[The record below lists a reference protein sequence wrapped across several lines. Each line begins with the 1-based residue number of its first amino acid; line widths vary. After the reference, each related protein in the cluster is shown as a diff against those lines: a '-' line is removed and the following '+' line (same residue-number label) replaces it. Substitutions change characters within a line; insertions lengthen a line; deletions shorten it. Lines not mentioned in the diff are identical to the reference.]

1 MISNFNEV
9 EKSLKRC
16 LKEKV
21 SITTATVVGF
31 LIAGTVAFGT
41 EATVTKEYTNENF
54 STAITEEVMNNQYG
68 LMLKDNTKF
77 KGVIYEFKFGEEKPS
92 AIERLITVSKG
103 KTTLDKDTNLSTSE
117 GMTLLN
123 IVGEDKTGITEVIS
137 EATLINNNSSLEEE
151 NDRFW
156 RPTVI
161 VNGFQGNTSFT
172 NSGTITKTGHPTYNC
187 AVDLSAG
194 KDYTTTFTNSGI
206 INGLI
211 KSDADDRQLGNIVIN
226 LKDNSKINGEFS
238 FAGGGT
244 RTINIDNNT
253 DDLTINN
260 TSDNETYIRTNNS
273 NVTLKGTIHSKG
285 TTVELNNKDGNSWDE
300 KIDAGSNS
308 LTNEGHIFGKIGIGV
323 ENDIQDVGSGTGYN
337 VREIII
343 INNGKITASFQGIY
357 NGDVAKYNKTH
368 IENNGDILVNDFER
382 TTSGGKPYWY
392 NTGIYSASIP
402 HTEIP
407 GEVINNGKVTID
419 LTEHQTELKEK
430 YQSINGEMYINIHGL
445 RLNEHTWG
453 YNYGTI
459 LVNSFGGVGV
469 VLSNGQ
475 SGANNFKGKYG
486 YFENNGTIEVNGDK
500 GIGLQLIT
508 SGEINAAKEAINTK
522 EGNIIVFGE
531 SVTGVKVDGTTTT
544 FTNDGTIT
552 LKEGTTKGTGISV
565 VRGTATNNGT
575 IALGLG
581 TENTSGNIAIKNAN
595 GTAKNTGKIKITD
608 KTAEE
613 LKGFD
618 ISTLFTGNY
627 INSGMLVDKN
637 GIAIEKENDAQISGD
652 VNTGDI
658 NEAGN
663 PESSIVIKDN
673 TTISGSD
680 TAIEVGSLNVTGTA
694 IIANGENSAPVEI
707 KGTTTNLDTNGSLA
721 IGGEAKAELKITNGT
736 VNGEAG
742 KTAVTFENTESIL
755 TLAGT
760 SFNGNIGDGTTNG
773 TLKTAGTDATV
784 ITGDIKA
791 KSLELAGTTAITGDI
806 ETTSMAVTAGETKIA
821 GKIAGATTINIGT
834 TPVPVARMAF
844 SLANNIATASD
855 NGAKNAAVTYS
866 ADSAI
871 IGKQSEEEVAA
882 IDCTIGT
889 TGTTVTIADN
899 GVLKAEVDND
909 GKNLFGNSEN
919 VNVSGAGTIQFLAS
933 NLSAENVKL
942 KFGDNVNIGNI
953 SNIITNSNFY
963 LYNKDNNTL
972 TYILDN
978 AKNERLNDIYNKA
991 YIVNDVL
998 SQNDDEREAQ
1008 LDYIYSNNVYSETVK
1023 MAMDTLRMNEDAV
1036 LSLGGKP
1043 EEGKWTAQGKM
1054 LFSRTEYDRTGVIRD
1069 FGVETKTTGL
1079 LGALEYGV
1087 SEKSSVGF
1095 AFSGSKQDL
1104 DMKKASADGD
1114 AFYFGVY
1121 GKQDVNNFKLTA
1133 GLGYQL
1139 DKIDADNNVMVST
1152 GDKYDS
1158 KAFSGYAQGKY
1169 VINAGNDV
1177 TVEPKLKLALTRLTQ
1192 ESAKDKHFEMEKV
1205 EATTFDTE
1213 VGVDLVK
1220 TIKLESGKM
1229 NLLAGISY
1237 TRSMGDTDNKFKG
1250 NFVGTDGTKGERFD
1264 VLGANLG
1271 ENTLKINIGAEVE
1284 KDNGFFYNGGLNY
1297 KFDNEDRETFG
1308 ATIGAGYKF

>member
-31 LIAGTVAFGT
+31 LIAGTVAFGR

-54 STAITEEVMNNQYG
+54 STAITEKVMNNQYG
-68 LMLKDNTKF
+68 LMLKDNTGF

-103 KTTLDKDTNLSTSE
+103 KTTLDKGTNLSTSE

-123 IVGEDKTGITEVIS
+123 IVGEDKNGITEVIS

-161 VNGFQGNTSFT
+161 VNSFQGNTSFT

-211 KSDADDRQLGNIVIN
+211 KSDADNRQLGNIVIN

-260 TSDNETYIRTNNS
+260 TSDNENFVRTNNS
-273 NVTLKGTIHSKG
+273 DITLRGEIHSKG
-285 TTVELNNKDGNSWDE
+285 TTVELNNKDGISWDVT
-300 KIDAGSNS
+300 ITAGSNI
-308 LTNEGHIFGKIGIGV
+308 LTNKGHIFGKIGIGV
-323 ENDIQDVGSGTGYN
+323 EDDYPDVGSGTGYN
-337 VREIII
+337 VREIRI
-343 INNGKITASFQGIY
+343 INNGKITASSRGIY
-357 NGDVAKYNKTH
+357 NGDRLKYNKTY
-368 IENNGDILVNDFER
+368 IENAKDGEILVNHLEE
-382 TTSGGKPYWY
+382 TAGWGKPYYY
-392 NTGIYSASIP
+392 NTGIYSTSVP
-402 HTEIP
+402 GTETP
-407 GEVINNGKVTID
+407 GKVINNGKVTID
-419 LTEHQTELKEK
+419 LTKQQEELKGK
-430 YQSINGEMYINIHGL
+430 YQSTNGDMYIEIHGL
-445 RLNEHTWG
+445 KLNEHTWG
-453 YNYGTI
+453 YNNGTI

-475 SGANNFKGKYG
+475 ENANNFKGKYG
-486 YFENNGTIEVNGDK
+486 YFENNGTVEVNGDK

-522 EGNIIVFGE
+522 EGNIIVSGE
-531 SVTGVKVDGTTTT
+531 GVTGVKVDGATTT

-552 LKEGTTKGTGISV
+552 LKEGTTNGVGISV

-581 TENTSGNIAIKNAN
+581 TENTSGNIAIANAN

-618 ISTLFTGNY
+618 ISTLFAGNY

-694 IIANGENSAPVEI
+694 TIANGDDSAPVEI
-707 KGTTTNLDTNGSLA
+707 KGTTTNLDATGSLA
-721 IGGEAKAELKITNGT
+721 IGGESKADLVITGGT
-736 VNGEAG
+736 VNGDKEG
-742 KTAVTFENTESIL
+742 TAVTFENTESTL
-755 TLAGT
+755 TLEGT
-760 SFNGNIGDGTTNG
+760 SFNGNIGVNTDNG
-773 TLKTAGTDATV
+773 TLKTTGTDATV
-784 ITGDIKA
+784 ITGNVKA
-791 KSLELAGTTAITGDI
+791 KELELAGTTAITGNI
-806 ETTSMAVTAGETKIA
+806 ETKSMAVTAGETKIA
-821 GKIAGATTINIGT
+821 GKITGATTINIGT

-844 SLANNIATASD
+844 SLANNIATATD
-855 NGAKNAAVTYS
+855 NVPKNATVTYS

-871 IGKQSEEEVAA
+871 IGNAQSSS
-882 IDCTIGT
+882 TFNNT
-889 TGTTVTIADN
+889 FTGTTVTIAEN

-909 GKNLFGNSEN
+909 GNNLFGNSKN
-919 VNVSGAGTIQFLAS
+919 VNVTGTGTVEYLTSNIDKQTVTLALGNNV
-933 NLSAENVKL
+933 NLANEINFTTNSDFYSYNNGTLTYKL
-942 KFGDNVNIGNI
+942 DNVNNKILSDI
-953 SNIITNSNFY
+953 SNKAFVV
-963 LYNKDNNTL
+963 NT
-972 TYILDN
+972 
-978 AKNERLNDIYNKA
+978 
-991 YIVNDVL
+991 VL
-998 SQNDDEREAQ
+998 SQDLDEREAQ
-1008 LDYIYSNNVYSETVK
+1008 LDNIYSNNVYSETVK

-1043 EEGKWTAQGKM
+1043 EEGRWTAQGKM

-1069 FGVETKTTGL
+1069 FGVETKTAGL
-1079 LGALEYGV
+1079 LGTLEYGI

-1095 AFSGSKQDL
+1095 AFSGSKQEL
-1104 DMKKASADGD
+1104 DMKNASADGD

-1169 VINAGNDV
+1169 IINAGNDV

-1220 TIKLESGKM
+1220 TVKLESGKM

-1264 VLGANLG
+1264 VLGGNLG

>member
-31 LIAGTVAFGT
+31 LIAGTMALGATTYNT
-41 EATVTKEYTNENF
+41 ESFTAAVQRTGDDGVEVEAETTLTGVKYKYVKENKDTIKYLLTATGG
-54 STAITEEVMNNQYG
+54 S
-68 LMLKDNTKF
+68 L
-77 KGVIYEFKFGEEKPS
+77 
-92 AIERLITVSKG
+92 
-103 KTTLDKDTNLSTSE
+103 TLDKNTGLSTE
-117 GMTLLN
+117 ENVTLLN
-123 IVGEDKTGITEVIS
+123 IYGTTAENNG
-137 EATLINNNSSLEEE
+137 TLTNTNES
-151 NDRFW
+151 W

-161 VNGFQGNTSFT
+161 VNANTANASFK
-172 NSGTITKTGHPTYNC
+172 NSGTVTKTGHPTYNC
-187 AVDLSAG
+187 VVDLSSG
-194 KDYTTTFTNSGI
+194 EGYTSTFTNIGT

-211 KSDADDRQLGNIVIN
+211 KSDSNKKNEKENQLGNIVIN
-226 LKDNSKINGEFS
+226 LKDTSKINGEFS

-260 TSDNETYIRTNNS
+260 TSDNETFVRTNNS
-273 NVTLKGTIHSKG
+273 DITLRGEIHSKG
-285 TTVELNNKDGNSWDE
+285 TTVELNNKDGISWDE
-300 KIDAGSNS
+300 KIDAGSNI

-323 ENDIQDVGSGTGYN
+323 ENAIQDVGSGTGYN
-337 VREIII
+337 VREIRI
-343 INNGKITASFQGIY
+343 INNGKITASSRGIY
-357 NGDVAKYNKTH
+357 NGDVTKYNKTY
-368 IENNGDILVNDFER
+368 IENAKDGEILVNHLEE
-382 TTSGGKPYWY
+382 TTGWGKSYYY
-392 NTGIYSASIP
+392 NTGIYSTSIP
-402 HTEIP
+402 GTETP
-407 GEVINNGKVTID
+407 GKVINNGKVTIN
-419 LTEHQTELKEK
+419 LTKQQEELKGK
-430 YQSINGEMYINIHGL
+430 YQSTNGDMYIEIHGL
-445 RLNEHTWG
+445 KLNEHTWG
-453 YNYGTI
+453 YNNGTI
-459 LVNSFGGVGV
+459 FVNSFGGVGV

-475 SGANNFKGKYG
+475 ENANNFKGKYG
-486 YFENNGTIEVNGDK
+486 YFENNGTVEVNGDK

-508 SGEINAAKEAINTK
+508 SGEINATKEAINTK

-531 SVTGVKVDGTTTT
+531 SVTGVKVDGATTT

-637 GIAIEKENDAQISGD
+637 GIAIEKENDAQISGN
-652 VNTGDI
+652 VNTDDI
-658 NEAGN
+658 NEA
-663 PESSIVIKDN
+663 IKDKEGSSLVLKGN
-673 TTISGSD
+673 TTITATD
-680 TAIEVGSLNVTGTA
+680 TNTAIEVGSLNVTGKVT
-694 IIANGENSAPVEI
+694 IENSGEKSVEI
-707 KGTTTNLDTNGSLA
+707 KGTTTNLDANGSLA

-742 KTAVTFENTESIL
+742 KTTVTFENTESIL
-755 TLAGT
+755 TLSGT

-784 ITGDIKA
+784 ITGDVKA
-791 KSLELAGTTAITGDI
+791 NKLDLAGTTAITGDI

-821 GKIAGATTINIGT
+821 GKITGATTINIGT

-871 IGKQSEEEVAA
+871 IGTGALSPTSELFTNG
-882 IDCTIGT
+882 ISNGN
-889 TGTTVTIADN
+889 TTVTIAEN

-909 GKNLFGNSEN
+909 GNNLFGNSEN
-919 VNVSGAGTIQFLAS
+919 VTVTGDGTIQFLTS
-933 NLSAENVKL
+933 NIDKQTLKLKEGNNVKL
-942 KFGDNVNIGNI
+942 GDVNIIGNDFYSYNNGTLTYKLDNVNNKILSDI
-953 SNIITNSNFY
+953 SNKAFVV
-963 LYNKDNNTL
+963 NT
-972 TYILDN
+972 
-978 AKNERLNDIYNKA
+978 
-991 YIVNDVL
+991 VL
-998 SQNDDEREAQ
+998 SQDLDEREAQ
-1008 LDYIYSNNVYSETVK
+1008 FDSIYSNNVYSETVK

-1043 EEGKWTAQGKM
+1043 EEGRWTAQGKM

-1069 FGVETKTTGL
+1069 FGVETKTAGL
-1079 LGALEYGV
+1079 LGALEYGI

-1104 DMKKASADGD
+1104 DMKNASADGD

-1169 VINAGNDV
+1169 IINAGNDV

-1220 TIKLESGKM
+1220 TVKLESGKM

-1264 VLGANLG
+1264 VLGGNLG

>member
-31 LIAGTVAFGT
+31 LIAGTVAFGATTYNTESFTDVVNRKDLFGTTEPTEPTIINIESKTEELTFKDT
-41 EATVTKEYTNENF
+41 EA
-54 STAITEEVMNNQYG
+54 
-68 LMLKDNTKF
+68 
-77 KGVIYEFKFGEEKPS
+77 
-92 AIERLITVSKG
+92 
-103 KTTLDKDTNLSTSE
+103 
-117 GMTLLN
+117 
-123 IVGEDKTGITEVIS
+123 
-137 EATLINNNSSLEEE
+137 
-151 NDRFW
+151 
-156 RPTVI
+156 
-161 VNGFQGNTSFT
+161 
-172 NSGTITKTGHPTYNC
+172 
-187 AVDLSAG
+187 
-194 KDYTTTFTNSGI
+194 
-206 INGLI
+206 
-211 KSDADDRQLGNIVIN
+211 
-226 LKDNSKINGEFS
+226 
-238 FAGGGT
+238 
-244 RTINIDNNT
+244 
-253 DDLTINN
+253 
-260 TSDNETYIRTNNS
+260 NETYIRTNNS
-273 NVTLKGTIHSKG
+273 DITLRGEIHSKG
-285 TTVELNNKDGNSWDE
+285 TTVELNNRDGSWD
-300 KIDAGSNS
+300 DTVTAGSNI
-308 LTNEGHIFGKIGIGV
+308 LTNKGHIFGKIGIGV
-323 ENDIQDVGSGTGYN
+323 EDDYPDVGSGTGYN
-337 VREIII
+337 VREIRI
-343 INNGKITASFQGIY
+343 INNGKITASSRGIY
-357 NGDVAKYNKTH
+357 NGDRLKYNKTY
-368 IENNGDILVNDFER
+368 IENAKDGEILVNHLEE
-382 TTSGGKPYWY
+382 TTGWGKPYYY
-392 NTGIYSASIP
+392 NTGIYSTSVP
-402 HTEIP
+402 GTETH

-419 LTEHQTELKEK
+419 LTKQQEELKGK
-430 YQSINGEMYINIHGL
+430 YQSTNGEMYIEIHGL
-445 RLNEHTWG
+445 KLNEHTWG
-453 YNYGTI
+453 YNNGTI

-469 VLSNGQ
+469 VLSNGK

-694 IIANGENSAPVEI
+694 TIANGEDSAPVEI
-707 KGTTTNLDTNGSLA
+707 KGTTTNLDAKGSLA
-721 IGGEAKAELKITNGT
+721 IGTSAGGEGGTAAELKITNGT
-736 VNGEAG
+736 VNAEAG
-742 KTAVTFENTESIL
+742 KTAVTFAHADS
-755 TLAGT
+755 TLELSGT
-760 SFNGNIGDGTTNG
+760 SFNGNIGANTDNG
-773 TLKTAGTDATV
+773 TLKTTGTDATV

-806 ETTSMAVTAGETKIA
+806 TTGTMAVTDGETKID
-821 GKIAGATTINIGT
+821 GKITGATTINIGT

-871 IGKQSEEEVAA
+871 IGNTQSSS
-882 IDCTIGT
+882 TFNNT
-889 TGTTVTIADN
+889 FTGTTVTIAEN
-899 GVLKAEVDND
+899 GILKAEVDND

-919 VNVSGAGTIQFLAS
+919 VNVTGTGTVEYLTSNIDKQTVTLALGNGVNFEDGNGIKFTTNS
-933 NLSAENVKL
+933 DFYSYKDGTLTYKL
-942 KFGDNVNIGNI
+942 DNVNNKILSDI
-953 SNIITNSNFY
+953 SNKAFLVNS
-963 LYNKDNNTL
+963 
-972 TYILDN
+972 
-978 AKNERLNDIYNKA
+978 
-991 YIVNDVL
+991 VL
-998 SQNDDEREAQ
+998 SQDPNVREAQ

-1043 EEGKWTAQGKM
+1043 EEGRWTAQGKM

-1069 FGVETKTTGL
+1069 FGVETRTTGL

-1104 DMKKASADGD
+1104 DMKNASADGD

-1139 DKIDADNNVMVST
+1139 DKIDADNNVIVST

-1220 TIKLESGKM
+1220 TVKLESGKM

>member
-31 LIAGTVAFGT
+31 LIAGTVAFGATTYNTESFTDVVNRKDLFGTTEPTEPTIINIESKTEELTFKDT
-41 EATVTKEYTNENF
+41 EA
-54 STAITEEVMNNQYG
+54 
-68 LMLKDNTKF
+68 
-77 KGVIYEFKFGEEKPS
+77 
-92 AIERLITVSKG
+92 
-103 KTTLDKDTNLSTSE
+103 
-117 GMTLLN
+117 
-123 IVGEDKTGITEVIS
+123 
-137 EATLINNNSSLEEE
+137 
-151 NDRFW
+151 
-156 RPTVI
+156 
-161 VNGFQGNTSFT
+161 
-172 NSGTITKTGHPTYNC
+172 
-187 AVDLSAG
+187 
-194 KDYTTTFTNSGI
+194 
-206 INGLI
+206 
-211 KSDADDRQLGNIVIN
+211 
-226 LKDNSKINGEFS
+226 
-238 FAGGGT
+238 
-244 RTINIDNNT
+244 
-253 DDLTINN
+253 
-260 TSDNETYIRTNNS
+260 NETYIRTNNS
-273 NVTLKGTIHSKG
+273 DITLRGEIHSKG
-285 TTVELNNKDGNSWDE
+285 TTVELNNRDGSWD
-300 KIDAGSNS
+300 DTVTAGSNI
-308 LTNEGHIFGKIGIGV
+308 LTNKGHIFGKIGIGV
-323 ENDIQDVGSGTGYN
+323 EDDYPDVGSGTGYN
-337 VREIII
+337 VREIRI
-343 INNGKITASFQGIY
+343 INNGKITASSRGIY
-357 NGDVAKYNKTH
+357 NGDRLKYNKTY
-368 IENNGDILVNDFER
+368 IENAKDGEILVNHLEE
-382 TTSGGKPYWY
+382 TTGWGKPYYY
-392 NTGIYSASIP
+392 NTGIYSTSVP
-402 HTEIP
+402 GTETH

-419 LTEHQTELKEK
+419 LTKQQEELKGK
-430 YQSINGEMYINIHGL
+430 YQSTNGEMYIEIHGL
-445 RLNEHTWG
+445 KLNEHTWG
-453 YNYGTI
+453 YNNGTI

-694 IIANGENSAPVEI
+694 TIANGEDSAPVEI
-707 KGTTTNLDTNGSLA
+707 KGTTTNLDAKGSLA
-721 IGGEAKAELKITNGT
+721 IGTSAGGEGGTAAELKITNGT
-736 VNGEAG
+736 VNAEAG
-742 KTAVTFENTESIL
+742 KTAVTFAHADS
-755 TLAGT
+755 TLELSGT
-760 SFNGNIGDGTTNG
+760 SFNGNIGANTDNG
-773 TLKTAGTDATV
+773 TLKTTGTDATV

-806 ETTSMAVTAGETKIA
+806 TTGTMAVTAGETKIA
-821 GKIAGATTINIGT
+821 GKITGATTINIGT

-844 SLANNIATASD
+844 SLANNIATATD
-855 NGAKNAAVTYS
+855 NVPKNAAVTYS

-871 IGKQSEEEVAA
+871 IGNAQSSS
-882 IDCTIGT
+882 TFNNT
-889 TGTTVTIADN
+889 FTGTTVTIADN
-899 GVLKAEVDND
+899 GVLKAEVDNN

-953 SNIITNSNFY
+953 SNIITDSKFY
-963 LYNKDNNTL
+963 SYNDGNL
-972 TYILDN
+972 TYDFNVNNRIL
-978 AKNERLNDIYNKA
+978 ADISSKSFL
-991 YIVNDVL
+991 VNDVL
-998 SQNDDEREAQ
+998 SQNPNVREAQ

-1043 EEGKWTAQGKM
+1043 EEGRWTAQGKM

-1069 FGVETKTTGL
+1069 FGVETKTAGL

-1104 DMKKASADGD
+1104 DMKNASADGD

-1139 DKIDADNNVMVST
+1139 DKIDADNNVIVST

>member
-31 LIAGTVAFGT
+31 LIAGTVAFGATTYNTESFTDIVNRKNLFGTTEPTIINVENKTEEELTFEDT
-41 EATVTKEYTNENF
+41 EAN
-54 STAITEEVMNNQYG
+54 A
-68 LMLKDNTKF
+68 
-77 KGVIYEFKFGEEKPS
+77 
-92 AIERLITVSKG
+92 
-103 KTTLDKDTNLSTSE
+103 
-117 GMTLLN
+117 
-123 IVGEDKTGITEVIS
+123 
-137 EATLINNNSSLEEE
+137 
-151 NDRFW
+151 
-156 RPTVI
+156 
-161 VNGFQGNTSFT
+161 
-172 NSGTITKTGHPTYNC
+172 
-187 AVDLSAG
+187 
-194 KDYTTTFTNSGI
+194 
-206 INGLI
+206 
-211 KSDADDRQLGNIVIN
+211 
-226 LKDNSKINGEFS
+226 
-238 FAGGGT
+238 
-244 RTINIDNNT
+244 
-253 DDLTINN
+253 
-260 TSDNETYIRTNNS
+260 TYIRTNNS
-273 NVTLKGTIHSKG
+273 KVTLKGTIHSKG
-285 TTVELNNKDGNSWDE
+285 TTVELNNKDGISWDE

-323 ENDIQDVGSGTGYN
+323 EDDYPDVGSGTDYN
-337 VREIII
+337 VREIRI
-343 INNGKITASFQGIY
+343 INNGKITASSRGIY
-357 NGDVAKYNKTH
+357 NGDRLKYNKTY
-368 IENNGDILVNDFER
+368 IENAKDGEILVNHLEE
-382 TTSGGKPYWY
+382 TTGWGKPYWY
-392 NTGIYSASIP
+392 NTGIYSASAP
-402 HTEIP
+402 YTETP
-407 GEVINNGKVTID
+407 GKVGNNKNITIN
-419 LTEHQTELKEK
+419 LSKEQQGELKAE
-430 YQSINGEMYINIHGL
+430 YERTSGDMYLNIHGL
-445 RLNEHTWG
+445 RLHEHTWG
-453 YNYGTI
+453 YNNGKI
-459 LVNSFGGVGV
+459 LVNSYGGVGV
-469 VLSNGQ
+469 VLSDGDT
-475 SGANNFKGKYG
+475 GANALEGVYG
-486 YFENNGTIEVNGDK
+486 YFENNGTVEVNGEN
-500 GIGLQLIT
+500 GIGVQLRNNEGIT
-508 SGEINAAKEAINTK
+508 AKKEAINTEK
-522 EGNIIVFGE
+522 GSILVSGKNTIGVRVEGA
-531 SVTGVKVDGTTTT
+531 STT
-544 FTNDGTIT
+544 FTNNGIIE
-552 LKEGTTKGTGISV
+552 LKNGTTNGVGISIDK
-565 VRGTATNNGT
+565 GTATNNGT

-581 TENTSGNIAIKNAN
+581 TENTSGNIAIAN
-595 GTAKNTGKIKITD
+595 TDGIAKNTGKIQITD

-618 ISTLFTGNY
+618 ISTLFTGSYTNT
-627 INSGMLVDKN
+627 GMIVDKD
-637 GIAIEKENDAQISGD
+637 GKAIKKENDAQISGD

-694 IIANGENSAPVEI
+694 TIANGEDSAPVEI
-707 KGTTTNLDTNGSLA
+707 KGTTTNLDAKGSLA
-721 IGGEAKAELKITNGT
+721 IGTSAGGEGGTAAELKITNGT
-736 VNGEAG
+736 VNAEAG
-742 KTAVTFENTESIL
+742 KTAVTFAHADS
-755 TLAGT
+755 TLELSGT
-760 SFNGNIGDGTTNG
+760 SFNGNIGANTDNG
-773 TLKTAGTDATV
+773 TLKTTGTDATV

-806 ETTSMAVTAGETKIA
+806 TTGTMAVTDGETKID
-821 GKIAGATTINIGT
+821 GKITGATTINIGT

-855 NGAKNAAVTYS
+855 NVPKNAAVTYS

-871 IGKQSEEEVAA
+871 IGNTQSSS
-882 IDCTIGT
+882 TFNNT
-889 TGTTVTIADN
+889 FTGTTVTIAEN
-899 GVLKAEVDND
+899 GILKAEVDND

-919 VNVSGAGTIQFLAS
+919 VNVTGTGTVEYLTSNIDKQTVTLALG
-933 NLSAENVKL
+933 NNVNFEDGNGIKFTTNSDFYSYKDGTLTYKL
-942 KFGDNVNIGNI
+942 DNVNNKILSDI
-953 SNIITNSNFY
+953 SNKAFVVNS
-963 LYNKDNNTL
+963 
-972 TYILDN
+972 
-978 AKNERLNDIYNKA
+978 
-991 YIVNDVL
+991 VL
-998 SQNDDEREAQ
+998 SQDPNVREAQ

-1043 EEGKWTAQGKM
+1043 EEGRWTAQGKM

-1069 FGVETKTTGL
+1069 FGVETKTAGL

-1104 DMKKASADGD
+1104 DMKNASADGD

-1169 VINAGNDV
+1169 IINAGNDV

-1220 TIKLESGKM
+1220 TVKLESGKM

-1264 VLGANLG
+1264 VLGGNLG

>member
-31 LIAGTVAFGT
+31 LIAGTVALGATTYNT
-41 EATVTKEYTNENF
+41 ESFTAAVQRTGDDGVKVETETTLTGVEYKYVKETDDTIKYLLTAT
-54 STAITEEVMNNQYG
+54 G
-68 LMLKDNTKF
+68 GPL
-77 KGVIYEFKFGEEKPS
+77 
-92 AIERLITVSKG
+92 
-103 KTTLDKDTNLSTSE
+103 TLDKNTSLSTE
-117 GMTLLN
+117 ETVTLLN
-123 IVGEDKTGITEVIS
+123 IYGITAENNG
-137 EATLINNNSSLEEE
+137 TLTNTNES
-151 NDRFW
+151 W

-194 KDYTTTFTNSGI
+194 KDHTTTFTNSGI

-253 DDLTINN
+253 DDLRINN
-260 TSDNETYIRTNNS
+260 TSDNETFVRTNNS
-273 NVTLKGTIHSKG
+273 DITLIGEIHSKG
-285 TTVELNNKDGNSWDE
+285 TTVELNNKDGISWDE
-300 KIDAGSNS
+300 ITDTGSNI

-323 ENDIQDVGSGTGYN
+323 ENDIEDVDSGIACN
-337 VREIII
+337 VREIRI
-343 INNGKITASFQGIY
+343 INNGKITASFQGIF
-357 NGDVAKYNKTH
+357 NGDVAKYNKTY
-368 IENNGDILVNDFER
+368 IENAKDGEILVNNFEK
-382 TTSGGKPYWY
+382 TTSGDKPYWY

-430 YQSINGEMYINIHGL
+430 YQEENGDMYINIHGL

-453 YNYGTI
+453 YNNGII

-500 GIGLQLIT
+500 GIGLQLST

-531 SVTGVKVDGTTTT
+531 SVTGVKVDGATTT

-552 LKEGTTKGTGISV
+552 LKEGTTNGVGISV

-575 IALGLG
+575 IALGY
-581 TENTSGNIAIKNAN
+581 GNIAIKNAN
-595 GTAKNTGKIKITD
+595 GTAKNTGKIQITD
-608 KTAEE
+608 KTSEE

-618 ISTLFTGNY
+618 SSNLFSGNY
-627 INSGMLVDKN
+627 INSGMIVDKD
-637 GIAIEKENDAQISGD
+637 GIALKQAGD
-652 VNTGDI
+652 VEFDKDTKVEEI
-658 NEAGN
+658 NNAGN
-663 PESSIVIKDN
+663 AGNNIVIKDGA
-673 TTISGSD
+673 TISGSD
-680 TAIEVGSLNVTGTA
+680 TAIEVGSLNVTGITT
-694 IIANGENSAPVEI
+694 IANGDGSAPVEI
-707 KGTTTNLDTNGSLA
+707 KGTTTNLDATGSLA
-721 IGGEAKAELKITNGT
+721 IGGESKADLAITNGT
-736 VNGEAG
+736 VNAEAG
-742 KTAVTFENTESIL
+742 KTAVTFENTESTL
-755 TLAGT
+755 TLEGT
-760 SFNGNIGDGTTNG
+760 SFNGNIGVNTDNG
-773 TLKTAGTDATV
+773 TLKTTGTDATV
-784 ITGDIKA
+784 ITGNVKA
-791 KSLELAGTTAITGDI
+791 KELELAGTTAITGNI
-806 ETTSMAVTAGETKIA
+806 ETKSMAVTAGETKIA
-821 GKIAGATTINIGT
+821 GKITGATTINIGT

-844 SLANNIATASD
+844 SLANNIATATD
-855 NGAKNAAVTYS
+855 NVPKNAAVTYS

-871 IGKQSEEEVAA
+871 IGNAQSSS
-882 IDCTIGT
+882 TFNNT
-889 TGTTVTIADN
+889 FTGTTVTIADN
-899 GVLKAEVDND
+899 GVLKAEVDNN

-953 SNIITNSNFY
+953 SNIITDSKFY
-963 LYNKDNNTL
+963 SYNDGNL
-972 TYILDN
+972 TYDFNVNNRIL
-978 AKNERLNDIYNKA
+978 ADISSKSFL
-991 YIVNDVL
+991 VNDVL
-998 SQNDDEREAQ
+998 SQNPNVREAQ

-1043 EEGKWTAQGKM
+1043 EEGRWTAQGKM

-1069 FGVETKTTGL
+1069 FGVETKTAGL

-1104 DMKKASADGD
+1104 DMKNASADGD

-1169 VINAGNDV
+1169 IINAGNDV

-1220 TIKLESGKM
+1220 TVKLESGKM

-1264 VLGANLG
+1264 VLGGNLG

>member
-31 LIAGTVAFGT
+31 LIAGTVALGATTYNT
-41 EATVTKEYTNENF
+41 ESFTAAVQRTGDDGVKVETETTLTGVEYKYVKET
-54 STAITEEVMNNQYG
+54 
-68 LMLKDNTKF
+68 DD
-77 KGVIYEFKFGEEKPS
+77 VIKY
-92 AIERLITVSKG
+92 LITATG
-103 KTTLDKDTNLSTSE
+103 GPLTLDKNTSLSTE
-117 GMTLLN
+117 ETVTLLN
-123 IVGEDKTGITEVIS
+123 IYGITAENNG
-137 EATLINNNSSLEEE
+137 TLTNTNES
-151 NDRFW
+151 W

-260 TSDNETYIRTNNS
+260 TSDNETFVRTNNS
-273 NVTLKGTIHSKG
+273 KVTLKGTIHSKG
-285 TTVELNNKDGNSWDE
+285 TTVELNNKDGISWDE

-323 ENDIQDVGSGTGYN
+323 EDDYPDVGSGTDYN
-337 VREIII
+337 VREIRI
-343 INNGKITASFQGIY
+343 INNGKITASSRGIY
-357 NGDVAKYNKTH
+357 NGDRLKYNKTY
-368 IENNGDILVNDFER
+368 IENAKDGEILVNHLEE
-382 TTSGGKPYWY
+382 TTGWGKPYYY
-392 NTGIYSASIP
+392 NTGIYSTSVP
-402 HTEIP
+402 GTETP

-430 YQSINGEMYINIHGL
+430 YQSTNGDMYIEIHGL
-445 RLNEHTWG
+445 KLNEHTWG

-508 SGEINAAKEAINTK
+508 SREINAAKEAINTK

-552 LKEGTTKGTGISV
+552 LKEGTTNGVGISV

-575 IALGLG
+575 IALGY
-581 TENTSGNIAIKNAN
+581 GNIAIKNAN
-595 GTAKNTGKIKITD
+595 GTAKNTGKIQITD
-608 KTAEE
+608 KTSEE

-618 ISTLFTGNY
+618 SSNLFSGNY

-694 IIANGENSAPVEI
+694 TIANGEDSAPVEI
-707 KGTTTNLDTNGSLA
+707 KGTTTNLDAKGSLA
-721 IGGEAKAELKITNGT
+721 IGTSAGGEGGTAAELKITNGT
-736 VNGEAG
+736 VNAEAG
-742 KTAVTFENTESIL
+742 KTAVTFAHADS
-755 TLAGT
+755 TLELSGT
-760 SFNGNIGDGTTNG
+760 SFNGNIGANTDNG
-773 TLKTAGTDATV
+773 TLKTTGTDATV

-806 ETTSMAVTAGETKIA
+806 TTGTMAVTDGETKID
-821 GKIAGATTINIGT
+821 GKITGATTINIGT

-855 NGAKNAAVTYS
+855 NVPKNAAVTYS

-871 IGKQSEEEVAA
+871 IGNTQSSS
-882 IDCTIGT
+882 TFNNT
-889 TGTTVTIADN
+889 FTGTTVTIAEN
-899 GVLKAEVDND
+899 GILKAEVDND

-919 VNVSGAGTIQFLAS
+919 VNVTGTGTVEYLTSNIDKQTVTLALG
-933 NLSAENVKL
+933 NNVNFEDGNGIKFTTNSDFYSYKDGTLTYKL
-942 KFGDNVNIGNI
+942 DNVNNKILSDI
-953 SNIITNSNFY
+953 SNKAFVVNS
-963 LYNKDNNTL
+963 
-972 TYILDN
+972 
-978 AKNERLNDIYNKA
+978 
-991 YIVNDVL
+991 VL
-998 SQNDDEREAQ
+998 SQDPNVREAQ

-1043 EEGKWTAQGKM
+1043 EEGRWTAQGKM

-1069 FGVETKTTGL
+1069 FGVETKTAGL

-1104 DMKKASADGD
+1104 DMKNASADGD

-1169 VINAGNDV
+1169 IINAGNDV

-1220 TIKLESGKM
+1220 TVKLESGKM

-1264 VLGANLG
+1264 VLGGNLG

>member
-31 LIAGTVAFGT
+31 LIAGTVAFGATTYNTESFTDVVNRKDLFGTTEPTEPTIINIESKTEELTFKDT
-41 EATVTKEYTNENF
+41 EA
-54 STAITEEVMNNQYG
+54 
-68 LMLKDNTKF
+68 
-77 KGVIYEFKFGEEKPS
+77 
-92 AIERLITVSKG
+92 
-103 KTTLDKDTNLSTSE
+103 
-117 GMTLLN
+117 
-123 IVGEDKTGITEVIS
+123 
-137 EATLINNNSSLEEE
+137 
-151 NDRFW
+151 
-156 RPTVI
+156 
-161 VNGFQGNTSFT
+161 
-172 NSGTITKTGHPTYNC
+172 
-187 AVDLSAG
+187 
-194 KDYTTTFTNSGI
+194 
-206 INGLI
+206 
-211 KSDADDRQLGNIVIN
+211 
-226 LKDNSKINGEFS
+226 
-238 FAGGGT
+238 
-244 RTINIDNNT
+244 
-253 DDLTINN
+253 
-260 TSDNETYIRTNNS
+260 NETYIRTNNS
-273 NVTLKGTIHSKG
+273 DITLRGEIHSKG
-285 TTVELNNKDGNSWDE
+285 TTVELNNRDGSWDDT
-300 KIDAGSNS
+300 ITAGSNI
-308 LTNEGHIFGKIGIGV
+308 LTNKGHIFGKIGIGV
-323 ENDIQDVGSGTGYN
+323 EDDYPDVGSGTGYN
-337 VREIII
+337 VREIRI
-343 INNGKITASFQGIY
+343 INNGKITASSRGIY
-357 NGDVAKYNKTH
+357 NGDRLKYNKTY
-368 IENNGDILVNDFER
+368 IENAKDGEILVNHLEA
-382 TTSGGKPYWY
+382 TTGWGKPYYY
-392 NTGIYSASIP
+392 NTGIYSTSVP
-402 HTEIP
+402 GTETH

-419 LTEHQTELKEK
+419 LTKQQEELKGK
-430 YQSINGEMYINIHGL
+430 YQSTNGEMYIEIHGL
-445 RLNEHTWG
+445 KLNEHTWG
-453 YNYGTI
+453 YNNGTI

-469 VLSNGQ
+469 VLSNGK

-694 IIANGENSAPVEI
+694 TIANGEDSAPVEI
-707 KGTTTNLDTNGSLA
+707 KGTTTNLDANGSLA
-721 IGGEAKAELKITNGT
+721 IGTSAGGEGGTAAELKITNGT
-736 VNGEAG
+736 VNAEAG
-742 KTAVTFENTESIL
+742 KTAVTFAHADS
-755 TLAGT
+755 TLELSGT
-760 SFNGNIGDGTTNG
+760 SFNGNIGANTDNG
-773 TLKTAGTDATV
+773 TLKTTGTDATV

-806 ETTSMAVTAGETKIA
+806 TTGTMAVTDGETKID
-821 GKIAGATTINIGT
+821 GKITGATTINIGT

-871 IGKQSEEEVAA
+871 IGNTQSSS
-882 IDCTIGT
+882 TFNNT
-889 TGTTVTIADN
+889 FTRTTVTIAEN
-899 GVLKAEVDND
+899 GILKAEVDND

-919 VNVSGAGTIQFLAS
+919 VNVTGTVEYLTSNIDKQTVTLALGNDVNFEDGNGIKFTTNS
-933 NLSAENVKL
+933 DFYSYKDGTLTYKL
-942 KFGDNVNIGNI
+942 DNVNNKILSDI
-953 SNIITNSNFY
+953 SNKAFVVNS
-963 LYNKDNNTL
+963 
-972 TYILDN
+972 
-978 AKNERLNDIYNKA
+978 
-991 YIVNDVL
+991 VL
-998 SQNDDEREAQ
+998 SQDPNVREAQ

-1023 MAMDTLRMNEDAV
+1023 MAMDTLRINEDAV

-1043 EEGKWTAQGKM
+1043 EEGRWTAQGKM

-1104 DMKKASADGD
+1104 DMKNASADGD

-1139 DKIDADNNVMVST
+1139 DKIDADNNVIVST